1 MIKELLNGSFQD
13 NKTKLG
19 NDALTLVVE
28 VAKCL
33 VTETCLRASNE
44 ALRENCDKVDF
55 EHVEKSLPQL
65 VSIKRNINI
74 LCITYSNIYLS
85 FSFTDDGLPIIL
97 KVYLIYYI
105 KLYI

>member
-44 ALRENCDKVDF
+44 ALREGSDEVDF
-55 EHVEKSLPQL
+55 KHVEKCLPQL
-65 VSIKRNINI
+65 VSTVLIKQ
-74 LCITYSNIYLS
+74 CSYL
-85 FSFTDDGLPIIL
+85 PCY
-97 KVYLIYYI
+97 K
-105 KLYI
+105 K